1 MAQPKMSPVPYKRA
15 ATDVVPEADVYT
27 KATEATKTSTFK
39 AIDKLGSKIGDQVNF
54 QKSGD
59 FWKDV
64 STNFNST
71 AKQLTQYFDATG
83 EGLKFNTDRLKSEL
97 GTQFGNYSFLN
108 DLTDGQLDSLGG
120 YMDGGSLQVMYGT
133 VKGVLEN
140 GTDGLNASSILS
152 GANSLLGGL
161 GTISLINNSALF
173 GLASLVL
180 DFVESTGMASLFD
193 DILSKIEDEKT
204 LNELLEQRAIGA
216 AGESDIPLC
225 RHYVDSMG
233 YSRANA
239 IRTDIIPMIMQSYEL
254 KPDDTRS
261 YQARATEVVALL
273 GAIDTNWHTSGA
285 RRSTH
290 YFHGMSDDAIRVFST
305 LEPTGLTRELGA
317 LAIGC
322 AGLAGEMDAMSLA
335 TSILGV
341 PLSE

>member
-1 MAQPKMSPVPYKRA
+1 MASQKMSPVPFKREA
-15 ATDVVPEADVYT
+15 KDVVPEADVYT
-27 KATEATKTSTFK
+27 RATEATKASTFK
-39 AIDKLGSKIGDQVNF
+39 VADKLGGKIGEQMNF

-64 STNFNST
+64 STNFSST
-71 AKQLTQYFDATG
+71 AKQLTQYFNATG
-83 EGLKFNTDRLKSEL
+83 EGLKFDTDRLKSEL

-120 YMDGGSLQVMYGT
+120 YMEGGSLQVMYGT
-133 VKGVLEN
+133 VKGVLD
-140 GTDGLNASSILS
+140 GGDGLNASSIIS
-152 GANSLLGGL
+152 AANSLLGGL
-161 GTISLINNSALF
+161 GGISLINNSAIF

-193 DILSKIEDEKT
+193 DILAKIEDEKT

-239 IRTDIIPMIMQSYEL
+239 IRTDLIPMIMQSYEL
-254 KPDDTRS
+254 KPDDTRA
-261 YQARATEVVALL
+261 YQERATEVVALL
-273 GAIDTNWHTSGA
+273 GAIDTNWHTVNG
-285 RRSTH
+285 RRSSR
-290 YFHGMSDDAIRVFST
+290 YFHGMSNDAVKIFST
-305 LEPTGLTRELGA
+305 LPPTGITREFGA
-317 LAIGC
+317 MAVGC